1 MCCMEKIKR
10 EADGPLGISVRCVT
24 RFLVALVLQKPLSFL
39 LVVTKLG
46 SNCCQPAFKTREEEM
61 QKATD
66 SQLLL
71 KK

>member
-1 MCCMEKIKR
+1 MSCMEKI
-10 EADGPLGISVRCVT
+10 EADGPLGISVQSVT
-24 RFLVALVLQKPLSFL
+24 RFLVSLPITKTNRLSM
-39 LVVTKLG
+39 VVMKLG
-46 SNCCQPAFKTREEEM
+46 SNCCKLAFKTREEEI